1 MVEVVVRAVVLRRLL
16 LHNLL
21 NGEFMKRI
29 TIIGFALLLVVI
41 AVFGYIV
48 INDVQFD
55 AKDSSNSN
63 ESVTMLSISKDGVTV
78 NYPSNWVLS
87 QATSNNSI
95 IAISKQSS
103 VDNLEVGQVN
113 INVEKKEFS
122 GDFSRFVNKSY
133 SNIQADKAFDLVSSG
148 EVAVNDQNAFE
159 YIYTSSAST
168 GVIKQHKALWFERGN
183 EAYVVMYSAPI
194 DKYEANLAAADYII
208 EHIQFY

>member
-1 MVEVVVRAVVLRRLL
+1 M
-16 LHNLL
+16 N
-21 NGEFMKRI
+21 KI
-29 TIIGFALLLVVI
+29 TIIGIAALLVII
-41 AVFGYIV
+41 AVFGYII
-48 INDVQFD
+48 INDIQFD
-55 AKDSSNSN
+55 HKDTSNSN
-63 ESVTMLSISKDGVTV
+63 ESVTMLSISKGGVTV

-87 QATSNNSI
+87 QATSNNSV

-113 INVEKKEFS
+113 IHVEKKEFS
-122 GDFSRFVNKSY
+122 GDFKSFVNKSY
-133 SNIQADKAFDLVSSG
+133 TNIQADQAFDLVSSG
-148 EVAVNDQNAFE
+148 EVVVNDQNALE

-208 EHIQFY
+208 ENIQFS